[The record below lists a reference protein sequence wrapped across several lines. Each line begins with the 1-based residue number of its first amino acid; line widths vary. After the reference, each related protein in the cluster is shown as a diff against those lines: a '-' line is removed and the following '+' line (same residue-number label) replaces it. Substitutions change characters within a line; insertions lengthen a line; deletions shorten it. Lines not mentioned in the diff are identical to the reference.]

1 MEPVVRIASRTVVL
15 GADNVDTDQIIP
27 ARFLTGTSREGLGAS
42 LFADWRRDAAGDPR
56 PDFPLNRPE
65 AEGARILVAGANF
78 GCGSSREHAP
88 WALTDYGFAA
98 VVSPSIADI
107 FKGNAVRN
115 GLVPV
120 EIDKGAHR
128 VLVSRPGAEIVID
141 VEAGTVSLPDG
152 GAARFELPPFARRCL
167 LTGRGPLDF
176 LLEQEPAISRYE
188 RGKNRVAA
196 TGSPGGA
203 HQS

>member
-1 MEPVVRIASRTVVL
+1 MDPVVRIASRTVVL
-15 GADNVDTDQIIP
+15 PADNVDTDQIIP
-27 ARFLTGTSREGLGAS
+27 ARFLTGTRRDGLGAS
-42 LFADWRRDAAGDPR
+42 LFADWRRDGAGELR

-65 AEGARILVAGANF
+65 AEGSRILVAGANF

-120 EIDKGAHR
+120 EIEPSAHR
-128 VLVSRPGAEIVID
+128 QLVSRPGAEIVID
-141 VEAGTVSLPDG
+141 VEAGSVSLPDG
-152 GAARFELPPFARRCL
+152 GSARFELAPFARRCL

-176 LLEQEPAISRYE
+176 LLEREPAILRYE
-188 RGKNRVAA
+188 QGKDDDAA
-196 TGSPGGA
+196 AP
-203 HQS
+203 

>member
-1 MEPVVRIASRTVVL
+1 MDPVARIASRTVVIA
-15 GADNVDTDQIIP
+15 ADNVDTDQIIP
-27 ARFLTGTSREGLGAS
+27 ARFLTGTRRDGLGAA
-42 LFADWRRDAAGDPR
+42 LFADWRRDSGGDLR

-65 AEGARILVAGANF
+65 AGGARILVAGANF

-120 EIDKGAHR
+120 EIESSAHAA
-128 VLVSRPGAEIVID
+128 LVARPNTEVVID
-141 VEAGTVSLPDG
+141 VAAGTVTLPG
-152 GAARFELPPFARRCL
+152 GGVARFDLPAFARRCL

-176 LLEQEPAISRYE
+176 LLDHERAVSRYE
-188 RGKNRVAA
+188 Q
-196 TGSPGGA
+196 GG
-203 HQS
+203 

>member
-15 GADNVDTDQIIP
+15 PADNVDTDQIIP
-27 ARFLTGTSREGLGAS
+27 ARFLTGTRTDGLGAS
-42 LFADWRRDAAGDPR
+42 LFADWRRDEAGELR
-56 PDFPLNRPE
+56 ADFPLNRPE
-65 AEGARILVAGANF
+65 AQGARILVAGANF

-120 EIDKGAHR
+120 EIEPSAHR
-128 VLVSRPGAEIVID
+128 ELLARPGTEIVID

-152 GAARFELPPFARRCL
+152 GSARFELPPFARRCL

-176 LLEQEPAISRYE
+176 LLEQEPAILRYE
-188 RGKNRVAA
+188 QGNDDVAEA
-196 TGSPGGA
+196 R
-203 HQS
+203 

>member
-15 GADNVDTDQIIP
+15 AADNVDTDQIIP

-42 LFADWRRDAAGDPR
+42 LFADWRRDGAGNLR
-56 PDFPLNRPE
+56 PEFPLNQPE
-65 AEGARILVAGANF
+65 ADGARILVAGANF

-98 VVSPSIADI
+98 VVSSSIADI

-120 EIDKGAHR
+120 EIESHAHQR
-128 VLVSRPGAEIVID
+128 LLSRPGAEIVIA
-141 VEAGTVSLPDG
+141 VEAGTVSLPG
-152 GAARFELPPFARRCL
+152 GGTARFELPPFARRCL

-188 RGKNRVAA
+188 REMSEVAGR
-196 TGSPGGA
+196 GSSGA
-203 HQS
+203 ADPS

>member
-15 GADNVDTDQIIP
+15 AADNVDTDQIIP
-27 ARFLTGTSREGLGAS
+27 ARFLTGTRRDGLGAS
-42 LFADWRRDAAGDPR
+42 LFADWRRDAAGELR

-88 WALTDYGFAA
+88 WALTDYGIAA

-120 EIDKGAHR
+120 EVEASAHR
-128 VLVSRPGAEIVID
+128 ELLSRPGAEIVID
-141 VEAGTVSLPDG
+141 VEAGTVSLPAG
-152 GAARFELPPFARRCL
+152 GSARFELPPFARRCL

-176 LLEQEPAISRYE
+176 LLEQESAILRYE
-188 RGKNRVAA
+188 QGKDDIAE
-196 TGSPGGA
+196 GP
-203 HQS
+203 

>member
-15 GADNVDTDQIIP
+15 AADNVDTDQIIP
-27 ARFLTGTSREGLGAS
+27 ARFLTGIRRDGLGAS
-42 LFADWRRDAAGDPR
+42 LFADWRRDGAGELR

-98 VVSPSIADI
+98 VVSASIADI

-120 EIDKGAHR
+120 EIEPSAHR
-128 VLVSRPGAEIVID
+128 ELLSRPGAEIVID

-152 GAARFELPPFARRCL
+152 GSARFELPPFARRCL

-176 LLEQEPAISRYE
+176 LLEQEPAILRYE
-188 RGKNRVAA
+188 EGEDIVAE
-196 TGSPGGA
+196 TP
-203 HQS
+203 